1 MCRTLRGSGASGLN
15 PSVEAGKVSA
25 PIRGGGG
32 GLPTV
37 NSPPRVPAV
46 SSLDQEEP
54 RCRCTSTS
62 TGSSERQ
69 SHDTA
74 ALRRSP
80 AEENR
85 DTVRV
90 RRSSRRRPGGA
101 ILRGKRSILPDC
113 VPRPGSPGGGEPCGV
128 VRLGAVG
135 FPACFFFFFGGA
147 RYCRAHR
154 HAARLSLS
162 LSLSLFPS
170 VK

>member
-1 MCRTLRGSGASGLN
+1 M
-15 PSVEAGKVSA
+15 SA

-46 SSLDQEEP
+46 SSLDQEDP
-54 RCRCTSTS
+54 RCRCTS

-85 DTVRV
+85 DTV
-90 RRSSRRRPGGA
+90 RSSRRRPGGA

-113 VPRPGSPGGGEPCGV
+113 VPRPGSPGGGEPCGGGAFRCRRFS
-128 VRLGAVG
+128 RL
-135 FPACFFFFFGGA
+135 FFFGGGQILQSSPTRRQA
-147 RYCRAHR
+147 IP
-154 HAARLSLS
+154 LSLS
-162 LSLSLFPS
+162 LSFLLLNEWNE
-170 VK
+170 K